1 MPSPAEIVRLL
12 HVQAN
17 GLAWLAIAWHAVILV
32 GVIAV
37 TAGWR
42 PSSRTGI
49 FLLVTPALSV
59 SAAAFAYVNPFN
71 GISFGLLA
79 VVLMISGA
87 TQRSRPFEAGPGW
100 AIVLGVALVL
110 YGWCYPAFI
119 GVPWYR
125 TLYAAPAGVVP
136 CPTLA
141 VASGVALVAGG
152 FGSRAIPAVLT
163 PWTVFYAV
171 FGIFRLGVVL
181 DAGLLVASVGL
192 VALLVHNV
200 RGHAHQ
206 ASSESASRTV
216 TASG

>member
-1 MPSPAEIVRLL
+1 MPSPGEIVRLL
-12 HVQAN
+12 DVMTN
-17 GLAWLAIAWHAVILV
+17 ELAWLAIAWHVVILV
-32 GVIAV
+32 GAVAVI
-37 TAGWR
+37 TGWR
-42 PSSRTGI
+42 PSSRTGT
-49 FLLVTPALSV
+49 FLLVVPALSV
-59 SAAAFAYVNPFN
+59 SAAAVAYANPFN

-79 VVLMISGA
+79 VVLTIFGA
-87 TQRSRPFEAGPGW
+87 THRSRPFEAGPGW

-125 TLYAAPAGVVP
+125 ALYAAPAGVVP

-141 VASGVALVAGG
+141 VTSGVALVAGG
-152 FGSRAIPAVLT
+152 FGSRAIPALLT

-200 RGHAHQ
+200 RSHAHQ
-206 ASSESASRTV
+206 ASSDSASRTV